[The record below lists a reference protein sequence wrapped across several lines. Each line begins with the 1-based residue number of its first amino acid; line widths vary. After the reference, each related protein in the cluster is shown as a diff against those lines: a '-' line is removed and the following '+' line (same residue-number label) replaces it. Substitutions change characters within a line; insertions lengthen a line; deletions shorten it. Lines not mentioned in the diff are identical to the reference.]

1 MGAWGIHFDESDG
14 AVDFLSDV
22 DESRTW
28 SDVDAAITD
37 YVDNGGYDDADAA
50 VVALELVAAAIG
62 NPSPRLKPDLAEWA
76 QRHAGDAARI
86 QEKALAATDLVIDAS
101 ELSELWTE
109 ADEGEGWLATI
120 VDLQDRLRT

>member
-1 MGAWGIHFDESDG
+1 MGVWGIHFDESDG
-14 AVDFLSDV
+14 AADFLSDV
-22 DESRTW
+22 AETRAW

-37 YVDNGGYDDADAA
+37 YVENGGYDDADAA

-62 NPSPRLKPDLAEWA
+62 NPSPRLSPELVEWA
-76 QRHAGDAARI
+76 KGHSADAVRI
-86 QEKALAATDLVIDAS
+86 RERALVATELVIDAS

-120 VDLQDRLRT
+120 VDLQDRLRS